1 MTRIDM
7 PDVDDVPAP
16 SREILTAI
24 LATGQARILNL
35 QAGMALSPATLAT
48 YWVMRRTLT
57 EHTTL
62 DSRTRF
68 AVMLAT
74 AAANETSYTT
84 KLNTTLALRAGW
96 SPEDIA
102 LLRQATA
109 PGDPKLS
116 SLLLL
121 AQKVVRERGRVDDDD
136 WRDAL
141 ANGWEPAQLLEATAH
156 VALVLFMDL
165 IANLLELD
173 DEVVA
178 TSQPSPPTPDQRSA

>member
-7 PDVDDVPAP
+7 PDFDDLPAP

-57 EHTTL
+57 EHATL
-62 DSRTRF
+62 DPRERF
-68 AVMLAT
+68 AVMLAA

-84 KLNTTLALRAGW
+84 KLNITLALRAGW
-96 SPEDIA
+96 SPEDIP
-102 LLRQATA
+102 LLQQATA

-121 AQKVVRERGRVDDDD
+121 AQRVVREYGRVDDDD

-141 ANGWEPAQLLEATAH
+141 ANRCESAQLLEATTH

-173 DEVVA
+173 DEVLSA
-178 TSQPSPPTPDQRSA
+178 PQSTPPTPDQRSA